1 MSTTVFKDYPYW
13 PAESEADVKDQLR
26 QICNTRKDDIAQI
39 SQLPSLFVSGR
50 KVGKIPSASND
61 VDPDTDKLNDI
72 NWDASYLYILID
84 NSGTP
89 AWRRASLGSW

>member
-1 MSTTVFKDYPYW
+1 MTTLKDYPYW
-13 PAESEADVKDQLR
+13 AAESLDDVKEQMR
-26 QICNTRKDDIAQI
+26 EIANIRKDDIAQVQ
-39 SQLPSLFVSGR
+39 SFPSIFVGGR

-61 VDPDTDKLNDI
+61 VAVSDLVGDI
-72 NWDASYLYILID
+72 NYDGSYLYILVN